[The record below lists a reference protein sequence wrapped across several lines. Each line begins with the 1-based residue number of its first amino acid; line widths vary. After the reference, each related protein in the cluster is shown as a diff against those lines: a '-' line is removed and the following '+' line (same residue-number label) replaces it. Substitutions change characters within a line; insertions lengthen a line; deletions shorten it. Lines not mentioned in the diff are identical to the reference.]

1 MKVKVFMVLL
11 FLILACKNSEK
22 ESEEVSIKEPPES
35 KYGCA
40 PQVTDADWYKS
51 DNKAPLFDGLDA
63 VKYPIQTESA
73 EAQKYFNQG
82 LVLAYGF
89 NHAEAARSFYYATRV
104 DPECAMCYWGYAY
117 VLGPNYNAGME
128 DDNYQRAYEAIQKAK
143 EIGSDSEKER
153 ALINAMAQRYVK
165 EPVEDRSDLDI
176 AYSQAMKK
184 VYQQYPDDENIASIY
199 AESIMNLHPWDLF
212 DKQGKPK
219 EWTPEIVGLLEN
231 ILKKNPKHPGAN
243 HFYIHAVEASNT
255 PDRANAAAKAFD
267 DGLVS
272 GSGHLVHMPSHV
284 YIRTGEYHKGTV
296 ANIRAV
302 EVDSIYVSACHAQG
316 AYPLA
321 YYPHNY
327 HFLAATA
334 TLEGNSEWAMIGA
347 NKLSEHVHPDLMKE
361 PGWGT
366 LQHYYSI
373 PLYVEVKLGRW
384 NELINSEFN
393 TYDLPYLKAVKEYAQ
408 GMAYMANNDLE
419 NASIKLKN
427 LENLSEDESLE
438 DVTIWEINS
447 VSTLMQIAKRVL
459 KAEILANQEKYD
471 ESIALLKEAVEIE
484 DSLNYD
490 EPPDWFFSV
499 RHHLGAVQIEAGKY
513 KDAIATYEEDLRR
526 LPKNGWAQHGM
537 RLAYENLN
545 DQENVK
551 RMDQLISKS
560 WKGADIEINSSR
572 IK

>member
-1 MKVKVFMVLL
+1 MKTKIFILL
-11 FLILACKNSEK
+11 AFLIFSCKNAEK
-22 ESEEVSIKEPPES
+22 ETESQVIQKSPES
-35 KYGCA
+35 KYNCA
-40 PQVTDADWYKS
+40 PQVTDREWYNS

-63 VKYPIQTESA
+63 INYPVETDNP

-82 LVLAYGF
+82 LLLAFGF
-89 NHAEAARSFYYATRV
+89 NHAEAARSFYYATKL

-143 EIGSDSEKER
+143 KAGSTSQKEM
-153 ALINAMAQRYVK
+153 ALIHAMEKRYAA
-165 EPVEDRSDLDI
+165 EPVEDRSSLDE
-176 AYSQAMKK
+176 AYTKAMKEVHQK
-184 VYQQYPDDENIASIY
+184 YPDDENIAAIY
-199 AESIMNLHPWDLF
+199 AESIMNQHPWDLF
-212 DKQGKPK
+212 DKQGNPK
-219 EWTPEIVGLLEN
+219 KWTPEIIGLLEN
-231 ILKKNPKHPGAN
+231 ILEKNPRHPGAN

-255 PDRANAAAKAFD
+255 PERANASAKAFD
-267 DGLVS
+267 EGLVS

-284 YIRTGEYHKGTV
+284 YIRTGEYHKGTL

-302 EVDSIYVSACHAQG
+302 EADSIYVTQCHAQG

-334 TLEGNSEWAMIGA
+334 TLEGNSEWAMIAA
-347 NKLSEHVHPDLMKE
+347 NKLSQYVHPDLMQE

-373 PLYVEVKLGRW
+373 PLYVQVKLGQW
-384 NELINSEFN
+384 DKLINSEFK
-393 TYDLPYLKAVKEYAQ
+393 TYNLPYLQAVKHYAK
-408 GMAYMANNDLE
+408 GMAFMANNDLKAAKE
-419 NASIKLKN
+419 HLSKLEELAK
-427 LENLSEDESLE
+427 DKSLE
-438 DVTIWEINS
+438 EVTIWDINS
-447 VSTLMQIAKRVL
+447 VSTLMQIASRVL
-459 KAEILANQEKYD
+459 KAEILANEEKHN

-513 KDAIATYEEDLRR
+513 QNAIATYEQDLKK
-526 LPKNGWAQHGM
+526 LPKNGWAQHGL
-537 RLAYENLN
+537 RLAYEYLN
-545 DQENVK
+545 DDKNVRK
-551 RMDQLISKS
+551 TDELIKQS